1 MTATLILHLEGP
13 LQAWGTAGA
22 VATRRTHNL
31 PQKSA
36 ILGMIRAAKGLKRIE
51 TWDELEELT
60 FSVRVLKRPRR
71 MWDFQT
77 VRRVLGVHSP
87 NQICK
92 LCAAIF
98 RHTLARTD
106 QNEFNCPTHK

>member
-1 MTATLILHLEGP
+1 MTATLILHLESP

-51 TWDELEELT
+51 TWDELEALA
-60 FSVRVLKRPRR
+60 FSVKVLRAYPISGATFR
-71 MWDFQT
+71 QT
-77 VRRVLGVHSP
+77 IKQHANSI
-87 NQICK
+87 NAK
-92 LCAAIF
+92 
-98 RHTLARTD
+98 
-106 QNEFNCPTHK
+106 

>member
-1 MTATLILHLEGP
+1 MTATLILHLESP

-51 TWDELEELT
+51 TWDELEALA
-60 FSVRVLKRPRR
+60 FSVRVLKRPHR

-77 VRRVLGVHSP
+77 VEKS
-87 NQICK
+87 
-92 LCAAIF
+92 
-98 RHTLARTD
+98 
-106 QNEFNCPTHK
+106 